1 MPATEVAELAIGSVI
16 CAIGALAIAA
26 AAVRQPRREPA
37 GLWFGIFTLLYGIR
51 LLTDSQLVR
60 ELAGPDAAFWQYL
73 DAAITYGILAPALRF
88 AVSLVP
94 GRRHPVVGRVIIGF
108 WGYAAVAFALD
119 LLRGRPGSMLWL
131 NPFAVAVFATAL
143 GAVFVS
149 WARAAPWPREVRV
162 AVAGGVVF
170 TAFALYS
177 TFGRGW
183 FAARWDLE
191 PLGLLV
197 FICALGYLVAQ
208 RSFDTE
214 RRLVAVS
221 RELELAREIQQSL
234 LPRALPE
241 RPGLRIAARYL
252 PMQAVAGDFYDA
264 VAGER
269 GGVGILVAD
278 VSGHGVPAAL
288 VASMLKVAFAS
299 EAARAGDPGAVLHG
313 INRTLTG
320 LFDRAFVTACYG
332 FFSEDGRRLSYAA
345 AGHPPLIV
353 RRRGG
358 GVERLEERGL
368 MLAVV
373 PAADYETRTVDLET
387 GDLVVFYTDGL
398 LEAPDAS
405 DAFFGDARLDA
416 VLTSAGTVPAE
427 TMADRLVDEVRR
439 WSDGP
444 LQDDVTVVVV
454 GVGG

>member
-1 MPATEVAELAIGSVI
+1 MPATEVAELATGSVI

-37 GLWFGIFTLLYGIR
+37 VLWFGVFTLLYGVR

-60 ELAGPDAAFWQYL
+60 GLAAPDAVFWLYL

-94 GRRHPVVGRVIIGF
+94 GRRRSAIERVITAL
-108 WGYAAVAFALD
+108 WGYAAVALALD
-119 LLRGRPGSMLWL
+119 LLRGRPGTMLWL
-131 NPFAVAVFATAL
+131 NPFAVTVFATAL
-143 GAVFVS
+143 GVQFAS
-149 WARAAPWPREVRV
+149 WARHAPWPREVRV
-162 AVAGGVVF
+162 AVAGGIVF
-170 TAFALYS
+170 TASALYS
-177 TFGRGW
+177 TFGGGW
-183 FAARWDLE
+183 FAERWDLE

-197 FICALGYLVAQ
+197 FICTLGYLVAQ
-208 RSFDTE
+208 RSLDTE

-221 RELELAREIQQSL
+221 RDLELAREIQQSL

-252 PMQAVAGDFYDA
+252 PMQEVAGDFYDA
-264 VAGER
+264 VADDR
-269 GGVGILVAD
+269 GVGILVAD

-299 EAARAGDPGAVLHG
+299 EAARAGDPGAVLQG

-353 RRRGG
+353 RRHHGG
-358 GVERLEERGL
+358 IERLEERGL
-368 MLAVV
+368 MLAVM
-373 PAADYETRTVDLET
+373 PAADYEARTVDLDP

-398 LEAPDAS
+398 LEAPDAA
-405 DAFFGDARLDA
+405 DVFFGDAHLDS
-416 VLTSAGTVPAE
+416 VLASAGAVHAGS
-427 TMADRLVDEVRR
+427 MADRLVTEVRR

-444 LQDDVTVVVV
+444 LRDDVTVVVV
-454 GVGG
+454 EVGG